1 MIQVLQ
7 YRGTSMVSR
16 AIKLFTWGI
25 YSHTAI
31 LNTATGEII
40 EAWQGEGVRKVSLE
54 FHRHTKGTR
63 VDVFNIISMKADHAG
78 IWQGMEKRVG
88 RGYDYRGIFGFLSH
102 SAAQDNKKDFCSEAA
117 FSEIAANGCTLLNI
131 ESYKVSPSL
140 IAISPL
146 LQFERQIVLR

>member
-7 YRGTSMVSR
+7 YRGTSFVSR
-16 AIKLFTWGI
+16 AIKLFTWGC

-31 LNTATGEII
+31 LNTETGEIV
-40 EAWQGEGVRKVSLE
+40 EAWQGEGVRKVSLD
-54 FHRHTKGTR
+54 FHKHTPGTR
-63 VDVFNIISMKADHAG
+63 VDVFNLMGAANHQG
-78 IWQGMEKRVG
+78 IWDGMLARVG

-117 FSEIAANGCTLLNI
+117 FTEIERNGCRLLNI

-140 IAISPL
+140 LAISPL
-146 LQFERQIVLR
+146 LQFDRQIVLR

>member
-7 YRGTSMVSR
+7 YRGTSFISK
-16 AIKLFTWGI
+16 AIKLFTWGV

-31 LNTATGEII
+31 LNVKTGEIV

-54 FHRHTKGTR
+54 QHRHTSGTK
-63 VDVFNIISMKADHAG
+63 VDVFTLVGDADHQG
-78 IWQGMEKRVG
+78 IWEGMLARVG

-102 SAAQDNKKDFCSEAA
+102 SAAQDKTKDFCSEAA
-117 FSEIAANGCTLLNI
+117 FTEIEKNGCRLLNI

-146 LQFERQIVLR
+146 LKFERQIVLK